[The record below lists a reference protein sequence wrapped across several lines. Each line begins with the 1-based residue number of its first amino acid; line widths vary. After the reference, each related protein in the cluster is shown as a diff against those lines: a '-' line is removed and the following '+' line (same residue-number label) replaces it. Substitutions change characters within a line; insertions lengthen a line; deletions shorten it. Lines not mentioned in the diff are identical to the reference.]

1 MAVTYKT
8 PRQQEIVNNAAKQF
22 GVDPNS
28 ITGFT
33 EEFDV
38 PASITYSSSTGNF
51 TRDIR
56 PLYGSLLKDTE
67 YQSLLTNRA
76 DANAGILENLNGYQ
90 ELIGQT
96 KKPIAV
102 ESGNLVKQNT
112 TSNSFNSSS
121 GRLAAAGLPKGAQAG
136 AGGTSPI
143 IKFKNSNGADHR
155 VRILVPSALQ
165 SILLGSAPVAP
176 LVDTNGV
183 LFPYTP
189 QITLNYAAN
198 YDQQNLTHSNYAY
211 QFYQSST
218 VEEISIQATFAA
230 KNATDAAYM
239 IAAQQFFRTVT
250 KMFYGQD
257 AYAGVP
263 PPVLRLDGHGDLQ
276 FSSVPVV
283 ITGFS
288 ANYPDDVDYI
298 TASTSSVTASEFR
311 AAETNPMTAGS
322 LDSNK
327 FETRVP
333 VIQTFS
339 VNCRPVYSRASIS
352 GNFSVSKFVAG
363 QLLGTDARGGFL

>member
-1 MAVTYKT
+1 MAVTYQT
-8 PRQQEIVNNAAKQF
+8 PRQQEIVTNAAKAF
-22 GVDPNS
+22 GVDPNAVTAFS
-28 ITGFT
+28 S
-33 EEFDV
+33 EFDV
-38 PASITYSSSTGNF
+38 PSSITYLDSTGSF

-67 YQSLLTNRA
+67 YQSLLASRSNS
-76 DANAGILENLNGYQ
+76 NSQQLESLNGYQ
-90 ELIGQT
+90 DLLGQT
-96 KKPIAV
+96 RKPVSV
-102 ESGNLVKQNT
+102 ESGNLVKVDN
-112 TSNSFNSSS
+112 SNNSFNSSS
-121 GRLAAAGLPKGAQAG
+121 GRLSAAGLPKGAMNST
-136 AGGTSPI
+136 GGDSPI

-155 VRILVPSALQ
+155 VRILVPEALTG
-165 SILLGSAPVAP
+165 ILLGSAPVAP

-189 QITLNYAAN
+189 QITLNHSAS
-198 YDQQNLTHSNYAY
+198 YDAQNLTHSNYAY

-218 VEEISIQATFAA
+218 VEEISITATFAA
-230 KNATDAAYM
+230 KNAIDAAYI

-298 TASTSSVTASEFR
+298 TASTASVTANQFR
-311 AAETNPMTAGS
+311 AAESNPMTAGS

-333 VIQTFS
+333 VIQTFNIS
-339 VNCRPVYSRASIS
+339 CRPVYSRKSIS
-352 GNFSVSKFVAG
+352 GEFSVSKFVAG
-363 QLLGTDARGGFL
+363 QLLGTAARGGFL

>member
-1 MAVTYKT
+1 MAVTYQT
-8 PRQQEIVNNAAKQF
+8 PRQQEIVNGAAKQF
-22 GVDPNS
+22 GVDPTT

-33 EEFDV
+33 SEFNI
-38 PASITYSSSTGNF
+38 PSSITYSDVNGTF

-56 PLYGSLLKDTE
+56 PLYGTLLKDTE
-67 YQSLLTNRA
+67 YQSLLTSRSE
-76 DANAGILENLNGYQ
+76 ANSSILESLNGY
-90 ELIGQT
+90 EDLLGQT
-96 KKPIAV
+96 RKPTAV
-102 ESGNLVKQNT
+102 ESGNLVKQD
-112 TSNSFNSSS
+112 TSSGSFNPSNN
-121 GRLAAAGLPKGAQAG
+121 RLAAAGLPKGATNA
-136 AGGTSPI
+136 AGGSSPI

-155 VRILVPSALQ
+155 VRILVPEAL
-165 SILLGSAPVAP
+165 SGILLSSAPVAP

-189 QITLNYAAN
+189 QITLNHSAS
-198 YDQQNLTHSNYAY
+198 YDAQNLTHSNYAY

-218 VEEISIQATFAA
+218 VEEISIQATFAC
-230 KNATDAAYM
+230 KNATDAAYV

-288 ANYPDDVDYI
+288 ASYPDDVDYI
-298 TASTSSVTASEFR
+298 TASTSSVTASQFR
-311 AAETNPMTAGS
+311 AAESNPMTAGS

-333 VIQTFS
+333 VVQTFTIS
-339 VNCRPVYSRASIS
+339 CRPVYSRKSIS
-352 GNFSVSKFVAG
+352 SEFSLTKFEAG
-363 QLLGTDARGGFL
+363 QLLGTKARGGYL